1 MGHPESHPARQYHA
15 IFATEPAP
23 VETDRV
29 SEIVK
34 IDSWGSLSP
43 MPLTL
48 DREKSGES
56 GSVTDLDHY
65 KVANFIAVFAY
76 FAVGCLAQSTLRAIG
91 IQRLV
96 ALRRE

>member
-1 MGHPESHPARQYHA
+1 MARHNVFYEYHPVLSAARWGHPESHPACQYHA

-23 VETDRV
+23 VETDLV

-48 DREKSGES
+48 DREKSG
-56 GSVTDLDHY
+56 
-65 KVANFIAVFAY
+65 
-76 FAVGCLAQSTLRAIG
+76 
-91 IQRLV
+91 
-96 ALRRE
+96 